1 MTLATSREARSFL
14 HRVAIFQT
22 LSDEELDRIVARLQP
37 IPAEDDRVLFREG
50 EQGTDLFVVRR
61 GTVIATVA
69 LPDGNQQEVAR
80 FNDGDFFGEMSIFER
95 ASRSAT
101 CRAEAGTELY
111 QLREAD
117 FNALLADEP
126 QIAIKVMYEMLR
138 ITAGRL
144 ENTSGF
150 LGEMVRWGEGAKKRA
165 VTDEFTGLF
174 NRRFLDESLSG
185 MFQRAKSSRTQL
197 CLVMVDLDHFN
208 ELNQEYGE
216 SVGDDVLSAV
226 VPIFRSVYRDGDIL
240 ARYGGDEFTFL
251 LPNTSPEEAFR
262 LSEDVR
268 RQVASLSLLAERG
281 GTISRVTTS
290 QGIAAFP
297 DHANDLQTL
306 SARADEALYAAK
318 TAGRNRVVVSRTA
331 YSRG

>member
-14 HRVAIFQT
+14 HGVAIFQT
-22 LSDEELDRIVARLQP
+22 LSDEELDHIGARLQP
-37 IPAEDDRVLFREG
+37 LPAEDSWEIFREG
-50 EQGTDLFVVRR
+50 EEGTDLFVVRR
-61 GTVIATVA
+61 GTVTAMVG
-69 LPDGNQQEVAR
+69 LPDGSQQEVAR

-95 ASRSAT
+95 APRSAT

-111 QLREAD
+111 RLSEGD
-117 FNALLADEP
+117 FNALLANEP
-126 QIAIKVMYEMLR
+126 EIAIKVMYEMLR

-185 MFQRAKSSRTQL
+185 MFQRAKSARTQL

-208 ELNQEYGE
+208 EINQEHGE
-216 SVGDDVLSAV
+216 SVGDEVLSAV
-226 VPIFRSVYRDGDIL
+226 VPIFRSVYREADVL
-240 ARYGGDEFTFL
+240 ARYGGDEFTFV
-251 LPNTSPEEAFR
+251 LPETSPAEAR
-262 LSEDVR
+262 ELSEQVR
-268 RQVASLSLLAERG
+268 QEVASLSLLADRG
-281 GTISRVTTS
+281 GEIDRVTTS

-306 SARADEALYAAK
+306 STRADEALYGAK
-318 TAGRNRVVVSRTA
+318 TAGRNRVVVAGTNRS
-331 YSRG
+331 